1 MDTSCPSQRTKAT
14 PTLTQNTVCLL
25 LLLLPEMTSSNQTY
39 PCDGYDQAEAWCRQ
53 TIASGHDMMFSL
65 PFFHAEVRG
74 ASDRFGLPFEVS
86 SRCWMVCSLYFALFS
101 ISATLFVS
109 CPRQAIHS
117 MFRNA
122 HVTHMKRTSHII
134 RSQTTRHVQSYLNG
148 TSILNIARKVN
159 YPPSM
164 MARLIIENVAVPPT
178 KPSTINGARNSNS
191 GTNLKKFITEA
202 IRHPE
207 KTLGCSSSSISPEY
221 LFSEN
226 KGSGAQNNE
235 RENHDSLI
243 RLSRLSLEVRGAV
256 DSDPMYGEFEDFM
269 R

>member
-1 MDTSCPSQRTKAT
+1 
-14 PTLTQNTVCLL
+14 
-25 LLLLPEMTSSNQTY
+25 
-39 PCDGYDQAEAWCRQ
+39 
-53 TIASGHDMMFSL
+53 
-65 PFFHAEVRG
+65 
-74 ASDRFGLPFEVS
+74 
-86 SRCWMVCSLYFALFS
+86 
-101 ISATLFVS
+101 
-109 CPRQAIHS
+109 
-117 MFRNA
+117 
-122 HVTHMKRTSHII
+122 
-134 RSQTTRHVQSYLNG
+134 
-148 TSILNIARKVN
+148 
-159 YPPSM
+159 M